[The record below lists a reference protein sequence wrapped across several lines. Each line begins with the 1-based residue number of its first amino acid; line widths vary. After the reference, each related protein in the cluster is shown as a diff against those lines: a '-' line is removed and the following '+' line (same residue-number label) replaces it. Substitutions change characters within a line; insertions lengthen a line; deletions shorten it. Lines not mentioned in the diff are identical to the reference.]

1 VTALEIGFWSFGAIL
16 LLIAVRIPI
25 GVALGGI
32 AFLGI
37 TQLRD
42 VDVAFALIGD
52 TPFEFAA
59 HYSLSAIPM
68 FLLMGSVAHHSGIS
82 HSLFRAARLWFSGLP
97 GGLAVATNLA
107 CAAFAAASG
116 SSVATAAAMGRIA
129 IPEMLKQG
137 YEKGLATGVVA
148 SAGTLGSLI
157 PPSILF
163 VLYGIFA
170 EVSIVK
176 LLIAGVFPGLLTAA
190 IYTIMIIVRC
200 KLNPSLAPPIDP
212 AEIAALRPE
221 RMRALLQ
228 VWPLVAL
235 IVGIIG
241 GLYAGIVT
249 PTEAGAGGAV
259 LAFVISGI
267 QGRLNYQV
275 FRDSLIE
282 AISATARIFFVAVGA
297 VMYTKFLALTGMPT
311 FLGNVIGD
319 WALDP
324 ILLVV
329 AASIL
334 YLILGMFLD
343 PLGLL
348 LLTLPILL
356 PMFEGLNL
364 DLIWFGVLV
373 VKFLEIGLLTP
384 PVGFNV
390 YVINSVVGDTIPL
403 ETIFRGVAWF
413 LACEVVVVVLLVA
426 FPEISLYLPSTMD

>member
-1 VTALEIGFWSFGAIL
+1 MTPLELGFWSVGAVM

-25 GVALGGI
+25 GVVLGGI
-32 AFLGI
+32 GLLGLAS
-37 TQLRD
+37 LRD
-42 VDVAFALIGD
+42 AEVAFGVVKD

-59 HYSLSAIPM
+59 AWTLTAIPM
-68 FLLMGSVAHHSGIS
+68 FLLMGSIAHNSGIS
-82 HSLFRAARLWFSGLP
+82 TSLFRAARLWFSALP

-129 IPEMLKQG
+129 IPEMLSHG
-137 YEKGLATGVVA
+137 YERGLATGVVA

-190 IYTIMIIVRC
+190 VYTVMIIVRC
-200 KLNPSLAPPIDP
+200 SIKPEIAPRLDP
-212 AEIAALRPE
+212 AEIAALKPDRW
-221 RMRALLQ
+221 RALLD
-228 VWPLVAL
+228 VWPIVVL

-241 GLYAGIVT
+241 GLYGGIVT
-249 PTEAGAGGAV
+249 PTEAGAAGAF
-259 LAFVISGI
+259 LALVIAIS
-267 QGRLNYQV
+267 QRRMTFAV

-297 VMYTKFLALTGMPT
+297 VIYTKFLALTGMPSY
-311 FLGNVIGD
+311 LGGLMGE
-319 WALDP
+319 WALNP
-324 ILLVV
+324 ILLVL
-329 AASIL
+329 AASVV
-334 YLILGMFLD
+334 YVILGMFLD

-348 LLTLPILL
+348 LLTLPVLL
-356 PMFEGLNL
+356 PMFEALDL

-373 VKFLEIGLLTP
+373 VKYLEIGLLTP

-390 YVINSVVGDTIPL
+390 YVIKSVVGDQIPL
-403 ETIFRGVAWF
+403 ETIFRGVGWF
-413 LACEVVVVVLLVA
+413 LACEVVVVILLVA
-426 FPEISLYLPSTMD
+426 FPEISLYLPRTMD